1 MVRLSFYPV
10 GGDSYLLVLVAA
22 VVLLALLT
30 LIGPGRER
38 VNRRRRLVLAGIR
51 VVLILLALM
60 ALLRPTLVY
69 TTTTKQSATLVVL
82 ADQSRSMSIP
92 DEVNGRTRWEAVQHT
107 LNNAQPG
114 IQALAKDFEVKAYRF
129 DAETHPVEIVDGRL
143 QLGEKPEGQQ
153 TAIGAALEDVLR
165 QEAGKRLLG
174 VVLLSD
180 GAQRARPPRDTLPQT
195 AAGQMKNIGPLFTF
209 RFGKSRGLG
218 QAQDIAVKEL
228 LADQRVFVKNQMTV
242 SGQIRVD
249 GYVNR
254 EIPVRL
260 LFETAPGK
268 MEQVAEQRVKATTD
282 GQLLPVE
289 FTYVPEVAGEFKV
302 SLEVVGQPGELVTT
316 NNQLSTFVNVLPGGL
331 NVLYLEGGWR
341 VEQRFLRRSLDAS
354 PDIQVDFVRIDPRQ
368 PNSRPADL
376 SDRFQPGKYAVYI
389 LGDLDASAFRGKEL
403 ADLAQAVSGG
413 AGLLMLGGFQSFGPG
428 GYAET
433 PLANLL
439 PVVMDRFERQKIDE
453 PIRDKLHWPGPLKM
467 EPTPLGL
474 SHFSLML
481 AATPKENRTIWTQL
495 PPLDGA
501 NRFAETKP
509 GAIILADAGRD
520 RPLLVAQPFGTGRV
534 MAFAADSTWRWW
546 MQGAEAAHKR
556 FWRQM
561 ILWLARKDESLE
573 GNVFVRLPQRR
584 FSPGQRVEFGVG
596 AQMPTGEPI
605 HDAQFQTEIV
615 LPDGATRPLRLT
627 QGEEML
633 GSFRDTQAPGDYAIR
648 VTATKG
654 QEVLGSTRARFV
666 VFDQDLELDNASADA
681 TVLDSLAA
689 ITGGQSLAPEELPAL
704 LDRLTKETES
714 LEVQTETKKTLW
726 DTWPFL
732 LAFVGLLAGEWYL
745 RKRWGLV

>member
-10 GGDSYLLVLVAA
+10 GGDSYLLVAVAA
-22 VVLLALLT
+22 VVLLALL
-30 LIGPGRER
+30 LLVGPGQGRGS
-38 VNRRRRLVLAGIR
+38 RRRRMVLAGIR
-51 VVLILLALM
+51 MGVILLAIM

-82 ADQSRSMSIP
+82 ADKSRSMSVP
-92 DEVNGRTRWEAVQHT
+92 DEVNGRTRWETVRRT
-107 LNNAQPG
+107 LGDAQAG
-114 IQALAKDFEVKAYRF
+114 IRMLAKDFEVKAYSF
-129 DAETHPVEIVDGRL
+129 DAETHPVEVVDGEL
-143 QLGEKPEGQQ
+143 QLGDAPDGQQ

-180 GAQRARPPRDTLPQT
+180 GAQRARPPRDMLPQT
-195 AAGQMKNIGPLFTF
+195 AASQMKNIGPLFTF
-209 RFGKSRGLG
+209 RIGRSRGLS
-218 QAQDIAVKEL
+218 QVQDISVRDL
-228 LADQRVFVKNQMTV
+228 LADQRVFVKNQLTV
-242 SGQIRVD
+242 SGQVRVD

-268 MEQVAEQRVKATTD
+268 MEQVAEKRVKATTD

-289 FTYVPEVAGEFKV
+289 FNYIPKVAGEFKL
-302 SLEVVGQPGELVTT
+302 SLEVGDQSGELVTT
-316 NNQLSTFVNVLPGGL
+316 NNRLSTFVNVLEGGL
-331 NVLYLEGGWR
+331 NVLYLEGAWR

-354 PDIQVDFVRIDPRQ
+354 PDIHVDYVRLDPRQ
-368 PNSRPADL
+368 PSSRPADL
-376 SDRFQPGKYAVYI
+376 ADRFQPGKYAVYI
-389 LGDLDASAFRGKEL
+389 LGDVDSSVFKGNEL
-403 ADLAQAVSGG
+403 ADLAQTVSAG
-413 AGLLMLGGFQSFGPG
+413 AGLVMLGGFQSFGPG

-433 PLANLL
+433 PLAGVL
-439 PVVMDRFERQKIDE
+439 PVVMDRFERQEPDK

-481 AATPKENRTIWTQL
+481 AATPKENRTIWSQL

-509 GAIILADAGRD
+509 GAIVLADAGRD
-520 RPLLVAQPFGTGRV
+520 KPLLVAQPFGVGRV
-534 MAFAADSTWRWW
+534 MAFGADSTWHWW
-546 MQGAEAAHKR
+546 MQGHETAHKR

-561 ILWLARKDESLE
+561 ILWLARKDESLQ
-573 GNVFVRLPQRR
+573 GNVFIRLPQRR

-605 HDAQFQTEIV
+605 RDAQFKTELV
-615 LPDGATRPLRLT
+615 LPDGTTRPLRLT
-627 QGEEML
+627 QGDEMS
-633 GSFRDTQAPGDYAIR
+633 GAFRDTLTPGDYTIR

-654 QEVLGSTRARFV
+654 QEILGSTRARFV

-689 ITGGQSLAPEELPAL
+689 MTGGQSLAPEELPAL
-704 LDRLTKETES
+704 LERLTKDTES

-726 DTWPFL
+726 DTWPFM

-745 RKRWGLV
+745 RKRWGMV